1 MPEKDFII
9 WLDKQTCIK
18 VSATREERTDVS
30 LTTNTNCV
38 MLQA

>member
-1 MPEKDFII
+1 MTIRLY
-9 WLDKQTCIK
+9 LDEDT
-18 VSATREERTDVS
+18 AEEMRNRSTDVS